1 MILNA
6 ALLQLR
12 TPDTHE
18 AAIAHLEPLAR
29 EAAATGAK
37 FLLTPEASNLLQ
49 RRREPLFQAMRPF
62 EEDPMVRRGR
72 TLAAELHVWLLLGSV
87 LVRREDGSAANRSA
101 LIDDRGAIR
110 AAYDKIHMFDVDL
123 PGGERHRES
132 EAYRPGDRAVA
143 AETPWGRLGM
153 TVCYDLRFPKLFR
166 ALARAGAAMISVPS
180 AFTRPTGE
188 AHWETLLRAR
198 AIENGCF
205 VLAPAQ
211 GGEHADGRETWG
223 RSMVVDPW
231 GAIVAQSSGD
241 EPGVI
246 FARLDLEAVE
256 RARRA
261 IPAVEHEREFAGP

>member
-37 FLLTPEASNLLQ
+37 FLLTPEASNILQ
-49 RRREPLFQAMRPF
+49 RRRELLFEALRPF
-62 EEDPMVRRGR
+62 EQDPLVVRARH
-72 TLAAELHVWLLLGSV
+72 LAAELGVWMLLGSV

-110 AAYDKIHMFDVDL
+110 ASYDKIHMFDVDL
-123 PGGERHRES
+123 PTGERHRES

-143 AETPWGRLGM
+143 AETPWGGLGM
-153 TVCYDLRFPKLFR
+153 TVCYDLRFPALFR
-166 ALARAGAAMISVPS
+166 ALAKTGAGMIAVPS

-198 AIENGCF
+198 AIENGAF

-241 EPGVI
+241 HSGVI
-246 FARLDLEAVE
+246 FARLDLEAVD

-261 IPAVEHEREFAGP
+261 IPAIQHEREFAGP